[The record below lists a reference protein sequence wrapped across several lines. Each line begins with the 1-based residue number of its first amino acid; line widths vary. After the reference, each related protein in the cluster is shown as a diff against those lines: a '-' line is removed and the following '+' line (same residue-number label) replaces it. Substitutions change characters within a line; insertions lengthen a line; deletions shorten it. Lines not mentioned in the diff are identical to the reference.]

1 MYKVSKLDELLR
13 ELCPDGVEYKKLGEI
28 ATISRGGNFQKKDF
42 LTEGVPCIHYGQIY
56 TKYGLF
62 ADKTFTFISEEC
74 AKKQKMAQ
82 PNDIVMAVTSENIE
96 DVCKCLAWL
105 GDEPVAVSGHSAIIH
120 HHQNAKY
127 LVYYFHSQM
136 FFAQKRKLAHGTKVI
151 EVTPD
156 ALVDIALPVPPVEV
170 QREIVR
176 ILDNFTNLTAE
187 LTAELTARKT
197 QYAYYRDNLLTTK
210 PQWNHVKILDMLSQP
225 ITDGPHTTPQFVQNG
240 VPFISVDSIWD
251 GKIHFEKRRGYITE
265 EFDEECCKKY
275 KPQKNDVYM
284 VKSGSTTGKVAFVD
298 TDIRFNIWSPLAAM
312 RVNEKNSA
320 RFLFYLLQTERVQK
334 QVKAKSSHGS
344 QPNLGMRELE
354 QFEVDIPPLD
364 VQNRIVNV
372 LDNFEKIC
380 SDLNIGLPAEIE
392 ARQKQ
397 YEYYRD
403 KLLTFAENGNTILSR
418 AEQSRAEQSRAEQS
432 RAEQSRA
439 LIKLLQYVFG
449 YAVVSLQDVVK
460 NSCSGGTPK
469 KGVSEYYEDGN
480 IPWLRTQEVV
490 FRDICKTECF
500 ITESAVKNSAAKW
513 IPENCVIV
521 AISGAT
527 AGRCAINKIPLTTNQ
542 HCLNLEVDPEMALYR
557 YVYYCICARQEE
569 LLAKKEGARG
579 DLNSTRILSL
589 QIDLPSIEKQKRI
602 VSILDRFDAI
612 CNDLTSGLPAE
623 IEARQKQYEYYRDKL
638 LTFKEVAAT

>member
-1 MYKVSKLDELLR
+1 MTKIDELIR
-13 ELCPDGVEYKKLGEI
+13 KLCPDGVEYKTLGEI
-28 ATISRGGNFQKKDF
+28 AVDIYRGAGITRDQV
-42 LTEGVPCIHYGQIY
+42 TAEGTPCVRYGEIY
-56 TKYGLF
+56 TTYGVWFDKCVSHTDESKLLSKKYFEHGDILF
-62 ADKTFTFISEEC
+62 AITGESVDDIAKCC
-74 AKKQKMAQ
+74 AY
-82 PNDIVMAVTSENIE
+82 IGHE
-96 DVCKCLAWL
+96 KCLAG
-105 GDEPVAVSGHSAIIH
+105 GDIVVLKHN
-120 HHQNAKY
+120 QNPKY
-127 LVYYFHSQM
+127 LSYALATTDARQQKSKGKVKSKVVHSSVP
-136 FFAQKRKLAHGTKVI
+136 AIREIKVPIPPI
-151 EVTPD
+151 E
-156 ALVDIALPVPPVEV
+156 I

-176 ILDNFTNLTAE
+176 ILDDYTENIVELQNQLTAE
-187 LTAELTARKT
+187 ITARQK
-197 QYAYYRDNLLTTK
+197 QYEFYRDKLLTFGVLRGGTIDFR
-210 PQWNHVKILDMLSQP
+210 WRMLCE
-225 ITDGPHTTPQFVQNG
+225 IAD
-240 VPFISVDSIWD
+240 ISTGNSNTNEAVED
-251 GKIHFEKRRGYITE
+251 GKYPFFVRSQEPLR
-265 EFDEECCKKY
+265 
-275 KPQKNDVYM
+275 KNDFEYDEAAIITAGDGVG
-284 VKSGSTTGKVAFVD
+284 VGKVYHYIEGKYALHQRAYRIHINTPEVVPKYYFHY
-298 TDIRFNIWSPLAAM
+298 M
-312 RVNEKNSA
+312 
-320 RFLFYLLQTERVQK
+320 
-334 QVKAKSSHGS
+334 KAKFLPYIQKTMFQSSVAS
-344 QPNLGMRELE
+344 IRRPMLNA
-354 QFEVDIPPLD
+354 FPVPVPPLD

-380 SDLNIGLPAEIE
+380 ADLNIGLPAEIE

-403 KLLTFAENGNTILSR
+403 KLLTFAETGNTIL
-418 AEQSRAEQSRAEQS
+418 SRAEQSRAEQS

-557 YVYYCICARQEE
+557 YVYYCICAKQEE

-589 QIDLPSIEKQKRI
+589 QIDLPSIEEQKRI
-602 VSILDRFDAI
+602 ISILDRFDAI